1 MGSREEDL
9 ENLKKFWPEN
19 APNISQ
25 VPKYVSKY
33 KKEKIVIKCG
43 GKVLI
48 DPDLFNK
55 FIEDISIL
63 YKLGLT
69 IIIVH
74 GGGPRI
80 KIELAKLNI
89 ESQFINGLR
98 VTDKQTME
106 VVEKALVD
114 FNYEIVEKLK
124 KKQCKATGLN
134 VSQNNIFL
142 VKQEN
147 KNLGFV
153 GRPKKVL
160 NEKIQFIID
169 QQQIPVISP
178 MGKDIEEKKYNIN
191 ADTAAA
197 SIAKSLRSRRLLL
210 MTDVAGVYDKNKKL
224 INEIKPAE
232 AKNLINKKIVKGGM
246 IPKLLNSIDAIENGV
261 KGVVIIDGR
270 KLHSILYE
278 IFSDEGAGTLIRK

>member
-1 MGSREEDL
+1 MGSREENL
-9 ENLKKFWPEN
+9 EDLKKFWPEN

-25 VPKYVSKY
+25 VPKYVNKY

-63 YKLGLT
+63 YKLGIT
-69 IIIVH
+69 VIIVH

-80 KIELAKLNI
+80 KIKLSKLNI
-89 ESQFINGLR
+89 ESQFIKGLR
-98 VTDKQTME
+98 VTDKKTMG
-106 VVEKALVD
+106 VVEEALVE
-114 FNYEIVEKLK
+114 FNSEIIEKLK
-124 KKQCKATGLN
+124 KKECKADGLN
-134 VSQNNIFL
+134 VSQNNIFI
-142 VKQEN
+142 VEQES
-147 KNLGFV
+147 KDLGFV
-153 GRPKKVL
+153 GKPKKIL
-160 NEKIQFIID
+160 SEKIQNIVD

-178 MGKDIEEKKYNIN
+178 MGKDEKGEKYNIN

-197 SIAKSLRSRRLLL
+197 AIAKSLKSRRLLL
-210 MTDVAGVYDKNKKL
+210 MTDVAGVYDENKKL

-232 AKNLINKKIVKGGM
+232 AKVMIDKKIVEGGM

>member
-55 FIEDISIL
+55 FIEDIAIL

-80 KIELAKLNI
+80 KIELEKLNI

-98 VTDKQTME
+98 ITNKQTMG

-114 FNYEIVEKLK
+114 FNSEIIEKLK
-124 KKQCKATGLN
+124 KKECKVAGLN
-134 VSQNNIFL
+134 VSQNNIFI
-142 VKQEN
+142 VEQEN
-147 KNLGFV
+147 VNLGFV

-160 NEKIQFIID
+160 NEKIQAIVD
-169 QQQIPVISP
+169 QQQIPIISP
-178 MGKDIEEKKYNIN
+178 MGKDIQGKKYNIN

-210 MTDVAGVYDKNKKL
+210 MTDVTGVYDENKKL
-224 INEIKPAE
+224 INEIKPNE
-232 AKNLINKKIVKGGM
+232 AKSLIDKRIVQGGM

-261 KGVVIIDGR
+261 RGVVIIDGR

>member
-1 MGSREEDL
+1 MSSREEHL
-9 ENLKKFWPEN
+9 ESLKKFWPTH

-55 FIEDISIL
+55 FIEDIAIL

-69 IIIVH
+69 VIIVH

-98 VTDKQTME
+98 VTNKQTMDI
-106 VVEKALVD
+106 VEKALID
-114 FNYEIVEKLK
+114 FNSEIIEKLK
-124 KKQCKATGLN
+124 KKDCKAHGLN
-134 VSQNNIFL
+134 VDQSNIFI
-142 VKQEN
+142 VEQEN
-147 KNLGFV
+147 KELGFV
-153 GRPKKVL
+153 GRPKKIL
-160 NEKIQFIID
+160 NEKIQSIIE
-169 QQQIPVISP
+169 QGQIPIISP
-178 MGKDIEEKKYNIN
+178 MGKDEEGKKYNIN

-197 SIAKSLRSRRLLL
+197 AIAKSLKSRRLLL
-210 MTDVAGVYDKNKKL
+210 MTDVSGVYDKNKKL
-224 INEIKPAE
+224 INEINPVE
-232 AKNLINKKIVKGGM
+232 AKNLINKKIVEGGM
-246 IPKLLNSIDAIENGV
+246 IPKLLNSIDAAENGV

>member
-1 MGSREEDL
+1 MDSREENL
-9 ENLKKFWPEN
+9 ENLKNFWPEN

-25 VPKYVSKY
+25 VPKYVNKY
-33 KKEKIVIKCG
+33 RKERIVIKCG

-55 FIEDISIL
+55 FIEDIAVL
-63 YKLGLT
+63 YKLGIT
-69 IIIVH
+69 VIIVH
-74 GGGPRI
+74 GGGPKI
-80 KIELAKLNI
+80 KIELEKLNI
-89 ESQFINGLR
+89 ESQFIKGLR
-98 VTDKQTME
+98 VTDRQTMG

-114 FNYEIVEKLK
+114 FNLEIIKRLK
-124 KKQCKATGLN
+124 KKNCSADGLN
-134 VSQNNIFL
+134 VSHNNIFI
-142 VKQEN
+142 VEQES
-147 KNLGFV
+147 KDLGFV
-153 GRPKKVL
+153 GKPKKVL
-160 NEKIQFIID
+160 NEKIQNILD
-169 QQQIPVISP
+169 QKKIPVISP
-178 MGKDIEEKKYNIN
+178 MGEDKEGEKYNIN

-197 SIAKSLRSRRLLL
+197 AIAKSLKSRRLLL
-210 MTDVAGVYDKNKKL
+210 MTDVVGVYDKDKKL

-232 AKNLINKKIVKGGM
+232 AKNLIDKKIVEGGM

>member
-9 ENLKKFWPEN
+9 ESLKKFWPKN
-19 APNISQ
+19 APDVSY

-55 FIEDISIL
+55 FIEDVAIL

-98 VTDKQTME
+98 VTDKQTMKI
-106 VVEKALVD
+106 VEKALVD
-114 FNYEIVEKLK
+114 FNSEIVEKLK
-124 KKQCKATGLN
+124 KRECKAAGLN
-134 VSQNNIFL
+134 ISQNNIFI
-142 VKQEN
+142 VEQEN
-147 KNLGFV
+147 ESLGFV

-160 NEKIQFIID
+160 NEKIQIIID

-178 MGKDIEEKKYNIN
+178 MGKDLEGKKYNIN

-210 MTDVAGVYDKNKKL
+210 MTDVAGVYDENKKL

-232 AKNLINKKIVKGGM
+232 AKKLIDRKIVEGGM

-270 KLHSILYE
+270 KLHSILHE
-278 IFSDEGAGTLIRK
+278 IFSDEGSGTLIRK

>member
-1 MGSREEDL
+1 MGSKEENL

-19 APNISQ
+19 APDISQ
-25 VPKYVSKY
+25 VPKYVNKY

-55 FIEDISIL
+55 FIEDVAIL

-80 KIELAKLNI
+80 KMELAKLNI

-98 VTDKQTME
+98 VTDKQIME

-114 FNYEIVEKLK
+114 FNYKIIEKLEK
-124 KKQCKATGLN
+124 KECKAEGLN
-134 VSQNNIFL
+134 VSKNNIFI
-142 VKQEN
+142 VEQES

-153 GRPKKVL
+153 GRPKKIL
-160 NEKIQFIID
+160 NKKIQNIVD
-169 QQQIPVISP
+169 QKQIPVISP
-178 MGKDIEEKKYNIN
+178 MGKDGKGEKYNIN

-197 SIAKSLRSRRLLL
+197 AIAKSLKSRRLLL
-210 MTDVAGVYDKNKKL
+210 MTDVVGVYDSNKKL

-232 AKNLINKKIVKGGM
+232 AKSLIDKKIVEGGM

>member
-1 MGSREEDL
+1 MASIEEDL
-9 ENLKKFWPEN
+9 ENLKKFWPDD
-19 APNISQ
+19 APDISQ
-25 VPKYVSKY
+25 VPKYVRKY

-80 KIELAKLNI
+80 KVELAKLNI

-98 VTDKQTME
+98 ITDKKTMG
-106 VVEKALVD
+106 VVEKALVN
-114 FNYEIVEKLK
+114 FNSEIIEKLK
-124 KKQCKATGLN
+124 KKECKAAGLN
-134 VSQNNIFL
+134 VSQNNIFI
-142 VKQEN
+142 VEQEN
-147 KNLGFV
+147 VSLGFV

-160 NEKIQFIID
+160 NEKIQTIVD
-169 QQQIPVISP
+169 QQQIPVVSP
-178 MGKDIEEKKYNIN
+178 MGMDIEGEKYNIN

-197 SIAKSLRSRRLLL
+197 SIAKSLKSRRLLL

-232 AKNLINKKIVKGGM
+232 AKDLIDKKIVEGGM

-278 IFSDEGAGTLIRK
+278 IFSDEGSGTLIRK

>member
-55 FIEDISIL
+55 FIEDVSIL

-69 IIIVH
+69 TIIVH

-80 KIELAKLNI
+80 KRELAKLNI

-98 VTDKQTME
+98 ITDKKTMG

-114 FNYEIVEKLK
+114 FNSEIIEKLK
-124 KKQCKATGLN
+124 KKECKAAGLN
-134 VSQNNIFL
+134 VSQNNIFI
-142 VKQEN
+142 VEQEN
-147 KNLGFV
+147 VSLGFV
-153 GRPKKVL
+153 GKPKKVL
-160 NEKIQFIID
+160 NEKIQTIVD
-169 QQQIPVISP
+169 QQQIPIISP
-178 MGKDIEEKKYNIN
+178 MGKDIEGEKYNIN

-232 AKNLINKKIVKGGM
+232 AKDLIDKKIVEGGM

-278 IFSDEGAGTLIRK
+278 IFSDEGSGTLIRK

>member
-1 MGSREEDL
+1 MSLREENL

-19 APNISQ
+19 APDISQ
-25 VPKYVSKY
+25 VPKYISKY

-55 FIEDISIL
+55 FIEDIAII
-63 YKLGLT
+63 YKLGIT
-69 IIIVH
+69 VIVVH

-80 KIELAKLNI
+80 ELELAKLNI
-89 ESQFINGLR
+89 KSQFINGLR
-98 VTDKQTME
+98 VTNKQTMG

-114 FNYEIVEKLK
+114 FNSEIIEKLK
-124 KKQCKATGLN
+124 KKNCKAAGLN
-134 VSQNNIFL
+134 VSQNNIFI
-142 VKQEN
+142 VEQESES
-147 KNLGFV
+147 LGFV
-153 GRPKKVL
+153 GKPKKVL
-160 NEKIQFIID
+160 SEKIQNIVD
-169 QQQIPVISP
+169 QHQIPIISP
-178 MGKDIEEKKYNIN
+178 MGTDKEGEKYNIN

-224 INEIKPAE
+224 INEIKPVE
-232 AKNLINKKIVKGGM
+232 AKDLINKKVVEGGM

-270 KLHSILYE
+270 KLHSILHE
-278 IFSDEGAGTLIRK
+278 IFSDEGSGTLIRK

>member
-25 VPKYVSKY
+25 VPKYVNKY

-55 FIEDISIL
+55 FIEDIAIL

-106 VVEKALVD
+106 IVEKALVD
-114 FNYEIVEKLK
+114 FNYEIIEKLK
-124 KKQCKATGLN
+124 IKECKASGLN
-134 VSQNNIFL
+134 VSQDNIFI
-142 VKQEN
+142 VDQESE
-147 KNLGFV
+147 NLGFV
-153 GRPKKVL
+153 GKPKKIL
-160 NEKIQFIID
+160 NEKIQNIVD
-169 QQQIPVISP
+169 QKQIPVISP
-178 MGKDIEEKKYNIN
+178 MGKDEEGKKYNIN

-197 SIAKSLRSRRLLL
+197 AIAKSLKSRRLLL
-210 MTDVAGVYDKNKKL
+210 MTDVAGVYDKNKVL
-224 INEIKPAE
+224 INEIKPME
-232 AKNLINKKIVKGGM
+232 AKNLIDKKIVEGGM

-278 IFSDEGAGTLIRK
+278 IFSDEGSGTLIRK

>member
-9 ENLKKFWPEN
+9 ENLKKFWPES

-25 VPKYVSKY
+25 VPKYINKY

-55 FIEDISIL
+55 FIEDIAVL
-63 YKLGLT
+63 YKLGIT
-69 IIIVH
+69 VIIVH

-98 VTDKQTME
+98 ITDKQTMGI
-106 VVEKALVD
+106 VEKALVD
-114 FNYEIVEKLK
+114 FNSEIIEKLK
-124 KKQCKATGLN
+124 KKECKADGLN
-134 VSQNNIFL
+134 VSQNNIFI
-142 VKQEN
+142 VEQEN
-147 KNLGFV
+147 EDLGYV
-153 GRPKKVL
+153 GKPKKIL
-160 NEKIQFIID
+160 NEKIQTIIN

-178 MGKDIEEKKYNIN
+178 MGKDVEGKTYNIN

-197 SIAKSLRSRRLLL
+197 AIAKSLKSRRLLL
-210 MTDVAGVYDKNKKL
+210 MTDVSGVYDENKKL
-224 INEIKPAE
+224 INEINPVE
-232 AKNLINKKIVKGGM
+232 AKDLINKKIVAGGM

>member
-1 MGSREEDL
+1 MSSGEKDL
-9 ENLKKFWPEN
+9 ENLKKIWPKN

-25 VPKYVSKY
+25 VPKYINKY
-33 KKEKIVIKCG
+33 KKERIVIKCG

-48 DPDLFNK
+48 DSDLFNK
-55 FIEDISIL
+55 FIEDVAIL

-69 IIIVH
+69 VIIVH

-80 KIELAKLNI
+80 KIELAKLNV
-89 ESQFINGLR
+89 ESRFIDGLR
-98 VTDKQTME
+98 VTNEQTMR

-114 FNYEIVEKLK
+114 FNSEIIEKLEK
-124 KKQCKATGLN
+124 KKCKADGLN
-134 VSQNNIFL
+134 VSQNNIFI
-142 VKQEN
+142 VEQES
-147 KNLGFV
+147 KDLGFV
-153 GRPKKVL
+153 GKPKRIL
-160 NEKIQFIID
+160 NEKIQAIID
-169 QQQIPVISP
+169 LQQIPVISP
-178 MGKDIEEKKYNIN
+178 MGKDEEGEKYNIN

-197 SIAKSLRSRRLLL
+197 AIAKSLKSRRLLL

-232 AKNLINKKIVKGGM
+232 AKDLINKKIVEGGM
-246 IPKLLNSIDAIENGV
+246 IPKLLNSIDAVENGV

>member
-25 VPKYVSKY
+25 VPKYVRKY

-80 KIELAKLNI
+80 KVELAKLNI

-98 VTDKQTME
+98 ITDKKTMG
-106 VVEKALVD
+106 VVEKALVN
-114 FNYEIVEKLK
+114 FNSEIIEKLK
-124 KKQCKATGLN
+124 KKECKAAGLN
-134 VSQNNIFL
+134 VSQNNIFI
-142 VKQEN
+142 VEQEN
-147 KNLGFV
+147 VSLGFV

-160 NEKIQFIID
+160 NEKIQTIVD
-169 QQQIPVISP
+169 QQQIPVVSP
-178 MGKDIEEKKYNIN
+178 MGMDIEGEKYNIN

-197 SIAKSLRSRRLLL
+197 SIAKSLKSRRLLL

-232 AKNLINKKIVKGGM
+232 AKDLIDKKIVEGGM

-278 IFSDEGAGTLIRK
+278 IFSDEGSGTLIRK

>member
-1 MGSREEDL
+1 MLSGEKDL
-9 ENLKKFWPEN
+9 ENLKKIWPKY

-55 FIEDISIL
+55 FIEDIAIL

-80 KIELAKLNI
+80 KIELEKLNI

-98 VTDKQTME
+98 ITNEQTMK

-114 FNYEIVEKLK
+114 FNSEIIEKLK
-124 KKQCKATGLN
+124 KKECKADGLN
-134 VSQNNIFL
+134 VSQNNIFI
-142 VKQEN
+142 VEQEN
-147 KNLGFV
+147 EDLGYV
-153 GRPKKVL
+153 GKPKKIL
-160 NEKIQFIID
+160 NEKIQTIIN

-178 MGKDIEEKKYNIN
+178 MGKDVEGKTYNIN

-197 SIAKSLRSRRLLL
+197 AIAKSLKSRRLLL
-210 MTDVAGVYDKNKKL
+210 MTDVSGVYDENKKL
-224 INEIKPAE
+224 INEINPAE
-232 AKNLINKKIVKGGM
+232 AKELIYKKIVEGGM

>member
-1 MGSREEDL
+1 MGSREEYLKDL
-9 ENLKKFWPEN
+9 KIFWPEN

-25 VPKYVSKY
+25 VSKYVSKY

-55 FIEDISIL
+55 FIEDVAIL

-80 KIELAKLNI
+80 KMDLAKLNI
-89 ESQFINGLR
+89 QSQFIKGLR
-98 VTDKQTME
+98 VTDKQTMV
-106 VVEKALVD
+106 VVEKALVN
-114 FNYEIVEKLK
+114 FNSEIIEKLQK
-124 KKQCKATGLN
+124 KECKASGLN
-134 VSQNNIFL
+134 VSQNNIFI
-142 VKQEN
+142 VEQEN
-147 KNLGFV
+147 KVLGYV
-153 GRPKKVL
+153 GRPQKIL
-160 NEKIQFIID
+160 NEKIEAIIN
-169 QQQIPVISP
+169 QQQIPIISP
-178 MGKDIEEKKYNIN
+178 MGKDAEEEKYNIN

-197 SIAKSLRSRRLLL
+197 SIAKSLKSRRLLL
-210 MTDVAGVYDKNKKL
+210 MTDVTGVYDKNKKL

-232 AKNLINKKIVKGGM
+232 AKSLIDKKIVEGGM
-246 IPKLLNSIDAIENGV
+246 IPKLLNSIDAVENGV

-278 IFSDEGAGTLIRK
+278 IFSDEGSGTLIRK

>member
-1 MGSREEDL
+1 MGSKDESL
-9 ENLKKFWPEN
+9 KNLKKFWPLN
-19 APNISQ
+19 APNISL

-33 KKEKIVIKCG
+33 KKEQIVIKCG

-48 DPDLFNK
+48 DPDLFSR
-55 FIEDISIL
+55 FIEDVAVL
-63 YKLGLT
+63 YKLGIT
-69 IIIVH
+69 VIIVH

-98 VTDKQTME
+98 ITDKQTMS

-114 FNYEIVEKLK
+114 FNSEIIEKLEK
-124 KKQCKATGLN
+124 KNCKANGLN
-134 VSQNNIFL
+134 VSENNIFI
-142 VKQEN
+142 VEQEN
-147 KNLGFV
+147 KILGFV
-153 GRPKKVL
+153 GKPKKIL
-160 NEKIQFIID
+160 NEKIQTVVD

-178 MGKDIEEKKYNIN
+178 MGKDEKGEKYNIN

-197 SIAKSLRSRRLLL
+197 AVAKSLKSRRLLL

-232 AKNLINKKIVKGGM
+232 AKDLIEKKIVEGGM
-246 IPKLLNSIDAIENGV
+246 IPKLLNSIDAIDNGV

>member
-1 MGSREEDL
+1 MGSKEEGL

-19 APNISQ
+19 APNISH

-55 FIEDISIL
+55 FIEDIAIL
-63 YKLGLT
+63 YKLGIT
-69 IIIVH
+69 VVIVH

-80 KIELAKLNI
+80 KMELAKLNI
-89 ESQFINGLR
+89 ESLFIKGLR
-98 VTDKQTME
+98 VTDLQTMG

-114 FNYEIVEKLK
+114 FNLEIIEKLK
-124 KKQCKATGLN
+124 KKECKADGLN
-134 VSQNNIFL
+134 ISQNNIFI
-142 VKQEN
+142 VKQEG

-153 GRPKKVL
+153 GRPEKIL
-160 NEKIQFIID
+160 NEKIQNILD
-169 QQQIPVISP
+169 QQEIPVISP
-178 MGKDIEEKKYNIN
+178 MGKDEEGKKYNIN

-197 SIAKSLRSRRLLL
+197 FIAKSLRSRRLLL
-210 MTDVAGVYDKNKKL
+210 MTDVVGVYDKNKEL

-232 AKNLINKKIVKGGM
+232 AKDLIDKKIVEGGM
-246 IPKLLNSIDAIENGV
+246 IPKLLNSIDAVENGV

>member
-1 MGSREEDL
+1 MGSKEENL

-19 APNISQ
+19 APDISQ
-25 VPKYVSKY
+25 VPKYINKY

-55 FIEDISIL
+55 FIEDIAIL

-80 KIELAKLNI
+80 KMELAKLNI

-106 VVEKALVD
+106 IVEKVLVD
-114 FNYEIVEKLK
+114 FNSEIIKKLK
-124 KKQCKATGLN
+124 KKECKVEGLN
-134 VSQNNIFL
+134 VSQNNIFI
-142 VKQEN
+142 VEQES
-147 KNLGFV
+147 KNLGYV
-153 GRPKKVL
+153 GRPKKIL
-160 NEKIQFIID
+160 NEKIQNIVN
-169 QQQIPVISP
+169 QKQIPIISP
-178 MGKDIEEKKYNIN
+178 MGKDQEGKKYNIN

-197 SIAKSLRSRRLLL
+197 AIAKSLKSRRLLL
-210 MTDVAGVYDKNKKL
+210 MTDVAGVYDENKKL

-232 AKNLINKKIVKGGM
+232 AKDLIDKKIVEGGM
-246 IPKLLNSIDAIENGV
+246 IPKLLNSIDATENGV

>member
-1 MGSREEDL
+1 MDSREEDL
-9 ENLKKFWPEN
+9 KNLKNFWPEN
-19 APNISQ
+19 APDISH
-25 VPKYVSKY
+25 VPKYVNKY

-55 FIEDISIL
+55 FIEDIAIL

-98 VTDKQTME
+98 VTDRQTME

-114 FNYEIVEKLK
+114 FNSEIIEKLK
-124 KKQCKATGLN
+124 KKECKAAGLN
-134 VSQNNIFL
+134 VSRNNIFI
-142 VKQEN
+142 VEQEN
-147 KNLGFV
+147 VSLGFV

-160 NEKIQFIID
+160 NE
-169 QQQIPVISP
+169 
-178 MGKDIEEKKYNIN
+178 
-191 ADTAAA
+191 
-197 SIAKSLRSRRLLL
+197 
-210 MTDVAGVYDKNKKL
+210 
-224 INEIKPAE
+224 
-232 AKNLINKKIVKGGM
+232 
-246 IPKLLNSIDAIENGV
+246 
-261 KGVVIIDGR
+261 
-270 KLHSILYE
+270 
-278 IFSDEGAGTLIRK
+278 

>member
-1 MGSREEDL
+1 MSLREENL

-19 APNISQ
+19 APDISQ
-25 VPKYVSKY
+25 VPKYISKY

-55 FIEDISIL
+55 FIEDIAII
-63 YKLGLT
+63 YKLGIT
-69 IIIVH
+69 VIVVH

-80 KIELAKLNI
+80 ELELAKLNI
-89 ESQFINGLR
+89 KSQFINGLR
-98 VTDKQTME
+98 VTNKQTMG

-114 FNYEIVEKLK
+114 FNSEIIEKLK
-124 KKQCKATGLN
+124 KKNCKAAGLN
-134 VSQNNIFL
+134 VSQNNIFI
-142 VKQEN
+142 VEQESES
-147 KNLGFV
+147 LGFV
-153 GRPKKVL
+153 GKPKKVL
-160 NEKIQFIID
+160 SEKIQNIVD
-169 QQQIPVISP
+169 QHQIPIISP
-178 MGKDIEEKKYNIN
+178 MGTDKEGEKYNIN

-210 MTDVAGVYDKNKKL
+210 TKDVAGVYDKNKKL

-232 AKNLINKKIVKGGM
+232 AKDLIEKKIVEGGM

>member
-19 APNISQ
+19 APNISH

-55 FIEDISIL
+55 FIEDIAIL

-80 KIELAKLNI
+80 KIELEKLNI

-98 VTDKQTME
+98 ITDKQTMGI
-106 VVEKALVD
+106 VEKALVD
-114 FNYEIVEKLK
+114 FNSEIIEKLK
-124 KKQCKATGLN
+124 KKECKAAGLN
-134 VSQNNIFL
+134 IGQNNIFI
-142 VKQEN
+142 VEQEN
-147 KNLGFV
+147 VSLGFV

-160 NEKIQFIID
+160 NEKIKAIIN
-169 QQQIPVISP
+169 QQQIPIISP
-178 MGKDIEEKKYNIN
+178 MGKDIEGEKYNIN

-210 MTDVAGVYDKNKKL
+210 MTDVSGVYDENKKL
-224 INEIKPAE
+224 INEINPVE
-232 AKNLINKKIVKGGM
+232 AKDLINKKIVAGGM
-246 IPKLLNSIDAIENGV
+246 IPKLLNSIDAVENGV

-278 IFSDEGAGTLIRK
+278 IFSDEGSGTLIRK

>member
-1 MGSREEDL
+1 MGSKEEYL
-9 ENLKKFWPEN
+9 ENLKTFWPEN

-25 VPKYVSKY
+25 IPKYVNKY

-80 KIELAKLNI
+80 KVELAKLNI

-98 VTDKQTME
+98 VTDKQTM
-106 VVEKALVD
+106 VIVEKALTD
-114 FNYEIVEKLK
+114 FNSEIVEKLQK
-124 KKQCKATGLN
+124 KNCKAEGLN
-134 VSQNNIFL
+134 VSINNVFI
-142 VKQEN
+142 VEQEN
-147 KNLGFV
+147 KDLGFV
-153 GRPKKVL
+153 GKPKKIL
-160 NEKIQFIID
+160 NDKIQTIINK
-169 QQQIPVISP
+169 QLIPILSP
-178 MGKDIEEKKYNIN
+178 MGKDEEGQKYNIN
-191 ADTAAA
+191 ADTAAVA
-197 SIAKSLRSRRLLL
+197 IAKSLKSRRLLL
-210 MTDVAGVYDKNKKL
+210 MTDVEGVYDKNKKL
-224 INEIKPAE
+224 IKEINPTE
-232 AKNLINKKIVKGGM
+232 AKDLIDKKIVQGGM
-246 IPKLLNSIDAIENGV
+246 IPKLLNSINAVENGV

-278 IFSDEGAGTLIRK
+278 IFSDEGAGTLVRK

>member
-1 MGSREEDL
+1 MGSKEENL

-19 APNISQ
+19 APDISQ
-25 VPKYVSKY
+25 VPKYINKY

-55 FIEDISIL
+55 FIEDVAIL

-232 AKNLINKKIVKGGM
+232 AKDLINKKIVEGGM

>member
-1 MGSREEDL
+1 MGSKEENL

-19 APNISQ
+19 APDISQ
-25 VPKYVSKY
+25 VPKYVNKY

-48 DPDLFNK
+48 EPDLFNK
-55 FIEDISIL
+55 FIEDVATL
-63 YKLGLT
+63 YKLGIT
-69 IIIVH
+69 VVIVH

-80 KIELAKLNI
+80 KMELAKLDV
-89 ESQFINGLR
+89 ESQFIDGLR
-98 VTDKQTME
+98 VTDKKTMG

-114 FNYEIVEKLK
+114 FNFEIVEKLK
-124 KKQCKATGLN
+124 IKECKAVGLN
-134 VSQNNIFL
+134 VDQNNIFI
-142 VKQEN
+142 VEQEN

-153 GRPKKVL
+153 GRPKKIL
-160 NEKIQFIID
+160 NEKIQKIIN
-169 QQQIPVISP
+169 QQKIPVISP
-178 MGKDIEEKKYNIN
+178 MGKDKNGEKYNIN

-197 SIAKSLRSRRLLL
+197 SIAKSLKSRRLLL
-210 MTDVAGVYDKNKKL
+210 MTDVTGVYDKNKKL

-232 AKNLINKKIVKGGM
+232 AKNLIDSKVVEGGM

>member
-1 MGSREEDL
+1 MGLIEEKL
-9 ENLKKFWPEN
+9 ENLKKFWPKN
-19 APNISQ
+19 APNISLI
-25 VPKYVSKY
+25 PKYVNKY

-55 FIEDISIL
+55 FIEDIAIL
-63 YKLGLT
+63 YKLGIT
-69 IIIVH
+69 VIIVH

-80 KIELAKLNI
+80 KIELAKLDI
-89 ESQFINGLR
+89 ESQFIKGLR

-106 VVEKALVD
+106 VVEKVLEN
-114 FNYEIVEKLK
+114 FNSEIIEKLK
-124 KKQCKATGLN
+124 KKECKADGLN
-134 VSQNNIFL
+134 VGRNNIFI
-142 VKQEN
+142 VEQESEA
-147 KNLGFV
+147 LGFV
-153 GRPKKVL
+153 GRPKKIL
-160 NEKIQFIID
+160 SEKIQTIID

-178 MGKDIEEKKYNIN
+178 MGKDKEGEKYNIN

-197 SIAKSLRSRRLLL
+197 AIAKSLKSRRLLL
-210 MTDVAGVYDKNKKL
+210 MTDVTGVYDENKKL

-232 AKNLINKKIVKGGM
+232 AKDLIDKKIVEGGM
-246 IPKLLNSIDAIENGV
+246 IPKLLNSIDAVENGV

-278 IFSDEGAGTLIRK
+278 IFSDEGSGTLIRK

>member
-1 MGSREEDL
+1 MGSKEENL

-19 APNISQ
+19 APDISQ
-25 VPKYVSKY
+25 VPKYVNKY

-55 FIEDISIL
+55 FIEDVAIL

-80 KIELAKLNI
+80 KMELAKLNI

-98 VTDKQTME
+98 VTDKQIME

-114 FNYEIVEKLK
+114 FNYKIIEKLEK
-124 KKQCKATGLN
+124 KECKAEGLN
-134 VSQNNIFL
+134 VSKNNIFI
-142 VKQEN
+142 VEQES

-153 GRPKKVL
+153 GRPKKIL
-160 NEKIQFIID
+160 NKKIQNIVD
-169 QQQIPVISP
+169 QKQIPVISP
-178 MGKDIEEKKYNIN
+178 MGKDGKGEKYNIN

-197 SIAKSLRSRRLLL
+197 AVAKSLKSRRLLL
-210 MTDVAGVYDKNKKL
+210 MTDVVGVYDSNKKL

-232 AKNLINKKIVKGGM
+232 AKSLIDKKIVEGGM

>member
-1 MGSREEDL
+1 MGSREENL

-19 APNISQ
+19 APDISQ

-55 FIEDISIL
+55 FIEDIAIL

-98 VTDKQTME
+98 VTDKQTMKI
-106 VVEKALVD
+106 VEKVLVD
-114 FNYEIVEKLK
+114 FNSEIIEKLK
-124 KKQCKATGLN
+124 KRECKAAGLN
-134 VSQNNIFL
+134 ISQNNIFI
-142 VKQEN
+142 VEQEN
-147 KNLGFV
+147 EGLGFV

-178 MGKDIEEKKYNIN
+178 MGKDLEGKKYNIN

-232 AKNLINKKIVKGGM
+232 AKKLIDRKIVEGGM

-270 KLHSILYE
+270 KLHSILHE
-278 IFSDEGAGTLIRK
+278 IFSDEGSGTLIRK

>member
-1 MGSREEDL
+1 MGSIEESL
-9 ENLKKFWPEN
+9 KNLRKFWPEN
-19 APNISQ
+19 APNISH

-55 FIEDISIL
+55 FIEDIAIL
-63 YKLGLT
+63 YKLGIT
-69 IIIVH
+69 VIIVH

-80 KIELAKLNI
+80 KLELEKLNI

-98 VTDKQTME
+98 ITNKKTMA
-106 VVEKALVD
+106 VVEKTLID
-114 FNYEIVEKLK
+114 FNSEIVEKLEK
-124 KKQCKATGLN
+124 KECKAQGLN
-134 VSQNNIFL
+134 VGQNNIFI
-142 VKQEN
+142 VEQES
-147 KNLGFV
+147 KNLGYV
-153 GRPKKVL
+153 GRPKKIL
-160 NEKIQFIID
+160 NEKIQTIIE
-169 QQQIPVISP
+169 QKQIPVISP
-178 MGKDIEEKKYNIN
+178 MGKDDKGEKYNIN

-197 SIAKSLRSRRLLL
+197 AIAKSLKSRRLLL
-210 MTDVAGVYDKNKKL
+210 MTDVTGVYDKNKKL
-224 INEIKPAE
+224 INEIKPME
-232 AKNLINKKIVKGGM
+232 AKELINQKIVEGGM

>member
-1 MGSREEDL
+1 MSVKEKDL
-9 ENLKKFWPEN
+9 ENLRRFWPKN

-25 VPKYVSKY
+25 VPKYVNKY

-55 FIEDISIL
+55 FIEDIAIL

-98 VTDKQTME
+98 VTNKQTMGI
-106 VVEKALVD
+106 VEKALVD
-114 FNYEIVEKLK
+114 FNSEIIEKLEK
-124 KKQCKATGLN
+124 KECKAYGLN
-134 VSQNNIFL
+134 VSRNNIFI
-142 VKQEN
+142 VEQEN
-147 KNLGFV
+147 KALGFV
-153 GRPKKVL
+153 GKPKKIL
-160 NEKIQFIID
+160 NEKIQNIIN
-169 QQQIPVISP
+169 QQQIPIISP
-178 MGKDIEEKKYNIN
+178 MGKDKKGEKYNIN

-197 SIAKSLRSRRLLL
+197 AIAKSLKSRRLLL
-210 MTDVAGVYDKNKKL
+210 MTDVPGVYDGNKKL
-224 INEIKPAE
+224 ISEIKPEE

-261 KGVVIIDGR
+261 KGVVIIDGN

>member
-1 MGSREEDL
+1 MGSREENL

-25 VPKYVSKY
+25 VPKYVDKY

-55 FIEDISIL
+55 FIEDIAIL
-63 YKLGLT
+63 YRLGIT
-69 IIIVH
+69 VIIVH

-80 KIELAKLNI
+80 KIELSKLNI
-89 ESQFINGLR
+89 ESQFIKGLR

-106 VVEKALVD
+106 VVEKVLVD
-114 FNYEIVEKLK
+114 FNSEIVEKLK
-124 KKQCKATGLN
+124 KKECKADGLN
-134 VSQNNIFL
+134 VGQNNIFI
-142 VKQEN
+142 VEQESED
-147 KNLGFV
+147 LGYV
-153 GRPKKVL
+153 GRPKEIL
-160 NEKIQFIID
+160 NEKIRAIVD
-169 QQQIPVISP
+169 QQKIPVISP
-178 MGKDIEEKKYNIN
+178 MGKDEEGKKYNIN

-197 SIAKSLRSRRLLL
+197 AIAKSLKSRRLLL
-210 MTDVAGVYDKNKKL
+210 MTDVAGVYDENKNL

-232 AKNLINKKIVKGGM
+232 AKNLIDKKIVEGGM

-278 IFSDEGAGTLIRK
+278 IFSDKGAGTLIRK

>member
-1 MGSREEDL
+1 MSSGEKDL
-9 ENLKKFWPEN
+9 ENLKKIWPKY

-25 VPKYVSKY
+25 VPKYINKY
-33 KKEKIVIKCG
+33 KKERIVIKCG

-48 DPDLFNK
+48 DSDLFNK
-55 FIEDISIL
+55 FIEDVAIL

-69 IIIVH
+69 VIIVH

-80 KIELAKLNI
+80 KIELAKLNV
-89 ESQFINGLR
+89 ESRFINGLR
-98 VTDKQTME
+98 VTNEQTMR

-114 FNYEIVEKLK
+114 FNSEIIEKLVK
-124 KKQCKATGLN
+124 KKCKADGLN
-134 VSQNNIFL
+134 VSQNNIFI
-142 VKQEN
+142 VEQESRD
-147 KNLGFV
+147 LGFV
-153 GRPKKVL
+153 GRPKRIL
-160 NEKIQFIID
+160 NEKIQAIID
-169 QQQIPVISP
+169 LQQIPVISP
-178 MGKDIEEKKYNIN
+178 MGKDEEGEKYNIN

-197 SIAKSLRSRRLLL
+197 AIAKSLKSRRLLL

-232 AKNLINKKIVKGGM
+232 AKDLINKKIVEGGM